1 MKKFENLFKEE
12 SIKEYENFRKYL
24 FELGE
29 DKFQK
34 FTKKLIPNYKNI
46 IGIRT
51 PILKNIAKIISKNN
65 YQNYFIIFD
74 KFIEN
79 KNIIYHEE
87 KVIYAY
93 MLSNSKEDLKIKLK
107 RVDKFINL
115 IDNWAICD
123 SACSSFK
130 FIQKN
135 KDEFYSYLIS
145 KIKTKNMW
153 EQRFILISLLDYYIE
168 NNCLDNIFKIIEEIK
183 SDEYYVNMA
192 KAWLLSIC
200 YIKFK
205 DETFTYLKNSNLDN
219 WTINKTVQKIRE
231 STRVSKEEKNKVL
244 VLKR

>member
-24 FELGE
+24 FELSE
-29 DKFQK
+29 EKFQK
-34 FTKKLIPNYKNI
+34 FTKKLIPNYENI

-65 YQNYFIIFD
+65 YENYFKTFD
-74 KFIEN
+74 EFIKN
-79 KNIIYHEE
+79 KNTIYHEE
-87 KVIYAY
+87 KLFYSYMIIY
-93 MLSNSKEDLKIKLK
+93 SKENYETKLK
-107 RVDKFINL
+107 RINKFIDL

-123 SACSSFK
+123 SVGNFK
-130 FIQKN
+130 FLKN
-135 KDEFYSYLIS
+135 NKNYYFYYLLGKLNTPNIW
-145 KIKTKNMW
+145 K
-153 EQRFILISLLDYYIE
+153 QRFILVSLLNFYIE
-168 NNCLDNIFKIIEEIK
+168 DKYLDNIFKIIEKIK

-205 DETFTYLKNSNLDN
+205 DETFTYLKKSNLDS

-231 STRVSKEEKNKVL
+231 ATRVSKEEKNKIL
-244 VLKR
+244 ILKR